1 MEIKSLYQSGLLKNV
16 SILASGT
23 ALAQLIPIAL
33 QPFMRR
39 QFSAEIY
46 GAYSVYLS
54 LLGILIVVSS
64 FKYELAIILPKKK
77 KEAANVFFL
86 AGLISFLVNII
97 LLFSV
102 LIWKTE
108 LANFLNL
115 SVKYSNYL
123 YFVPLGTFLF
133 NFYQSINYWLIRE
146 KKFMAISKNKFIRRG
161 AEGVSQLGF
170 SFSIK
175 QFGLIYGDLI
185 GHFFNNVS
193 GIFQAYKS
201 GLKTKLLSLAK
212 LKYVAN
218 KYKEYPRL
226 NLLPSF
232 MSACSYLLPVLF
244 INKFY
249 SSAYTGY
256 FDLSKLVLSIP
267 LALVATSISSVLL
280 QRISEKFKN
289 NESLI
294 KELAPII
301 LIAIIIAAGEIIV
314 ISLFGK
320 ELFGLFFGKKN
331 AYSGEISQILVW
343 SFALNFITAT
353 FSSIF
358 IGMKKIKYLSLWQVI
373 YFIGIVSL
381 ILFKNVSFTL
391 FIERYV
397 LIEVFCALLSIIF
410 MVGIIYNYELGLRKR
425 TV

>member
-201 GLKTKLLSLAK
+201 GLKSKLLSLAK